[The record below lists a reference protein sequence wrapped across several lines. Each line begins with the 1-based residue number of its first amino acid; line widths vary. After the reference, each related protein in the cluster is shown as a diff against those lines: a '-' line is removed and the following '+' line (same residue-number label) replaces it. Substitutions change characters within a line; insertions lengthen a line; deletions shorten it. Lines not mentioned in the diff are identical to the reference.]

1 MIASGITEYDEEINE
16 GILENIQVCLN
27 IKIKDMENL

>member
-16 GILENIQVCLN
+16 GILERIQVCLN